1 MDKKRKRPER
11 GWCLIHSFTHLSIHP
26 PIHPL
31 TQQTFN
37 EDLLR
42 AGLPLWLHCLQCGR
56 PGFHPWVGKILW
68 RRERLPTPVFW
79 PGKFHGPWG
88 CKEPSDSFTLL
99 SQLGRLPPSA
109 GEEGWGSG
117 LEYGGRVLYKPQ
129 VKGLDDSLIGWR
141 KWRKRWLK
149 IIPNVQDWQDFHHY

>member
-42 AGLPLWLHCLQCGR
+42 AGRPLWLHCLQCGR

-79 PGKFHGPWG
+79 PREVYGLYMGRKELDTTERLSLHFTSLGYKTILHKCKKIEILSSIFSNHNGMRLGK
-88 CKEPSDSFTLL
+88 KV
-99 SQLGRLPPSA
+99 PP
-109 GEEGWGSG
+109 
-117 LEYGGRVLYKPQ
+117 K
-129 VKGLDDSLIGWR
+129 K
-141 KWRKRWLK
+141 
-149 IIPNVQDWQDFHHY
+149 